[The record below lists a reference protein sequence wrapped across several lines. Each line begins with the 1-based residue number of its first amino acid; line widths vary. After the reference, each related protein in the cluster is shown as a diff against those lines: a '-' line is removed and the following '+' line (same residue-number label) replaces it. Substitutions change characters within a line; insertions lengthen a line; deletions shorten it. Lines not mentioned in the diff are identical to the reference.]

1 MVMTEHHAVFLVSP
15 YVFDLA
21 NIGKGPMVRW
31 MPEKGTRIAVLPRR
45 GGADDVRWFDIEP
58 GYVQHFWSGWVEGD
72 RIEFLGS
79 RYDDPEFGLDNE
91 TALDQRSAVDRN
103 AKPARFWADL
113 ASGTAGWE
121 PMDDLEGDFNRIN
134 PAYDGVRVRHLYMS
148 GFTQPDRHLGDFDA
162 VVKYDDRT
170 GERTTWS
177 AGPAGH
183 VGESVFAADP
193 DGTAEDDGWLLNVVY
208 DERRDTSDL
217 VVLDARDIAAG
228 PVATVHLP
236 RRVPFGFHANWFPE
250 EGS

>member
-1 MVMTEHHAVFLVSP
+1 
-15 YVFDLA
+15 
-21 NIGKGPMVRW
+21 
-31 MPEKGTRIAVLPRR
+31 
-45 GGADDVRWFDIEP
+45 
-58 GYVQHFWSGWVEGD
+58 
-72 RIEFLGS
+72 
-79 RYDDPEFGLDNE
+79 
-91 TALDQRSAVDRN
+91 VDRN

-113 ASGTAGWE
+113 AAGTAGWE

-134 PAYDGVRVRHLYMS
+134 PAFDGVRVRHLYMS

-193 DGTAEDDGWLLNVVY
+193 DGSAEDDGWLLNIVY
-208 DERRDTSDL
+208 DDRRDASDL
-217 VVLDARDIAAG
+217 VVLDARDITAG
-228 PVATVHLP
+228 PVATVHMP

-250 EGS
+250 EES